1 MEKDYETNKGEQP
14 KIEIFSTTK
23 KGKIKSNKVWLV
35 QIFFVSLCLSVLFAL
50 ISELMLANASLA
62 LALFLIVLLV
72 GVSVVFDLIGMAV
85 TACSIKPLLDLN
97 QKGER
102 GADIAIKLVKNADRI
117 SCICTDVVGD
127 ICSILSG
134 AGGVAIS
141 VILISFFPQVNSI
154 ILSILISS
162 IIASVSVLGKAI
174 GKTYALN
181 YPIKVVLNTAKV
193 LSLFKKSKKNSN
205 GKNHKK

>member
-1 MEKDYETNKGEQP
+1 MERDYNRNNNNQL

-23 KGKIKSNKVWLV
+23 RVKIKSNKVWLV
-35 QIFFVSLCLSVLFAL
+35 QIFLVSLCLSILFAL

-62 LALFLIVLLV
+62 LALFLIVFLV
-72 GVSVVFDLIGMAV
+72 AVSVIFDLIGMAV
-85 TACSIKPLLDLN
+85 TACNVKPLLDLK
-97 QKGER
+97 QKGEKR
-102 GADIAIKLVKNADRI
+102 ADTAINLVKNADKI

-141 VILISFFPQVNSI
+141 VILISFFPQVNNI

-181 YPIKVVLNTAKV
+181 YPIKVVLTTAKV
-193 LSLFKKSKKNSN
+193 VSVFKKNKKST
-205 GKNHKK
+205 K